1 MMKNQ
6 ETAIA
11 LIEMEENIGCGI
23 IFLISLAIMGK
34 GMAGIFVVVLI
45 ITAVVLI
52 LGKLK

>member
-6 ETAIA
+6 ETASV

-23 IFLISLAIMGK
+23 IFDFAGNYGK
-34 GMAGIFVVVLI
+34 RNGGIFVVVLI